1 MTKLADLPG
10 ENPVDRHLLA
20 ELERRLNDRLPDL
33 LLEVRDRL
41 AEDWPDYA
49 AFLESELASVE
60 AGAGG
65 FLHGLLMA
73 AAAPSTQPVE
83 NQQAVQLLFEQIGH
97 LQWEAGHD
105 LTRLLTAYQLGARV
119 AWRHVSEAVRTVD
132 LPPDVIAVLAE
143 SLFDFVSHLSQASTN
158 GYLRAQGADSRAR
171 EHHREDLADLL
182 LSERSTVAAV
192 RAAADRARWRLP
204 EQAAVVLVSG
214 TDASTRD
221 VLSRLDGSA
230 LAALPVRQG
239 SLVGAI
245 VADPLGP
252 GRERLRT
259 ALAGV
264 RCVVGVSVPVEAL
277 ARSVELTQVASR
289 MYAEGV
295 LHGDPVFVDDHLDTI
310 IVHRDGRLLSFLRE
324 QVLHPLDG
332 LPTGA
337 RERLTE
343 TLVSWLRHQ
352 GDRLA
357 VAEEL
362 HVHPQTVSY
371 RLGRLRGLFG
381 EQLDSPRERARLLLA
396 LAWG

>member
-1 MTKLADLPG
+1 MTNLADSPH
-10 ENPVDRHLLA
+10 ESPVDSHLLA

-49 AFLESELASVE
+49 AFLESELSSIE
-60 AGAGG
+60 EGAGG
-65 FLHGLLMA
+65 FLHGLIVA
-73 AAAPSTQPVE
+73 ATAPTARPVE
-83 NQQAVQLLFEQIGH
+83 NQEAVQLLFEQIGH
-97 LQWEAGHD
+97 LQWQAGHD
-105 LTRLLTAYQLGARV
+105 LTRLLTAYQVGARV
-119 AWRHVSEAVRTVD
+119 AWRHVSEVVRTLDV
-132 LPPDVIAVLAE
+132 PPEVIAVLAE

-158 GYLRAQGADSRAR
+158 GYLQAQGADSRSR

-182 LSERSTVAAV
+182 LSERATLAAV

-204 EQAAVVLVSG
+204 AQAALVLVGGEEPS
-214 TDASTRD
+214 ARD
-221 VLSRLDGSA
+221 VLSRLDSSS
-230 LAALPVRQG
+230 LPVRQG
-239 SLVGAI
+239 TLVGAI
-245 VADPLGP
+245 VVDPVGA

-264 RCVVGVSVPVEAL
+264 GCVVGVSVPVEAL
-277 ARSVELTQVASR
+277 ARSVELTQVALR
-289 MYAEGV
+289 MRAEGV

-324 QVLHPLDG
+324 QVLAPLDG

-337 RERLTE
+337 RDRLTD
-343 TLVSWLRHQ
+343 TLISWLRHQ

-357 VAEEL
+357 VAEDL

-371 RLGRLRGLFG
+371 RLGRLRDLFG
-381 EQLDSPRERARLLLA
+381 ERLDSPRERSRLLLA